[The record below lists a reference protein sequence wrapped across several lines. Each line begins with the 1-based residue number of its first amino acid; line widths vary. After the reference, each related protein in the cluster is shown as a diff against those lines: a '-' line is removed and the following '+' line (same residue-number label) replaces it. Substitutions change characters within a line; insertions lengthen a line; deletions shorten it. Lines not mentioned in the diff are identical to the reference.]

1 MHSID
6 IEQFQL
12 RRNFYCT
19 AVTEAQLG
27 IYSIRSQCYEKHPI
41 GSILCLFPLEY
52 ILSSLKDFSVLFKCD
67 NEESGTFKT
76 RIEGEEILAD
86 STISFSF
93 EKQHQGLELPEDVSR
108 S

>member
-1 MHSID
+1 MANLKKGRGKPGFLNQMGENHP
-6 IEQFQL
+6 Q
-12 RRNFYCT
+12 
-19 AVTEAQLG
+19 
-27 IYSIRSQCYEKHPI
+27 IRTHTD
-41 GSILCLFPLEY
+41 